1 MKNVKVEVPL
11 LDRIKG
17 IPGFFGIRLVEEASY
32 ETLKEDG
39 PFEIRQYDD
48 LVLATTAIHGDL
60 KAASEEGFVRLAN
73 YIFGH
78 NHNHENFSTTAPVL
92 HHESKK
98 LAMTTPVIEEQTD
111 DGWMMSF
118 VLPKTEKFAG
128 APHPDD
134 DRVKVHPVPTECWAV
149 MRYTGKNDEK
159 QMRIKARELAEWVS
173 NEKGYRA
180 TSDVRWAQ
188 YDGPMSIP
196 FLRRNEVQIRV
207 EPLHHYQ

>member
-1 MKNVKVEVPL
+1 MKDQKVEIPL

-17 IPGFFGIRLVEEASY
+17 IPGVFGIRLSEEAGY

-48 LVLATTAIHGDL
+48 LVLATTVLHGDF
-60 KAASEEGFVRLAN
+60 KTSSEEGFTRLAN
-73 YIFGH
+73 YIYGH
-78 NHNHENFSTTAPVL
+78 NHNHENFSATPVL

-98 LAMTTPVIEEQTD
+98 IAMTTPVIEEQTS
-111 DGWMMSF
+111 DGWTVSF
-118 VLPKTEKFAG
+118 VLPKNEKFAS

-134 DRVKVHPVPTECWAV
+134 DRVKVHPIPTECWAV
-149 MRYTGKNDEK
+149 MRYSGKNDEK

-173 NEKGYRA
+173 NQTTYRT

-188 YDGPMSIP
+188 YDGPSALK
-196 FLRRNEVQIRV
+196 FLRRNEVQIRI
-207 EPLHHYQ
+207 EPIHHYQ